1 MTWARG
7 KGWCKWE
14 KEEAHVQRCPK
25 LTAGGVCVSAELTQ
39 NPIPLYRV
47 GNTEVSRGEV
57 SPIVSEGPGSER
69 GSPAGSDNRSH
80 DQSLDQ
86 LWMGRIALKF
96 PALHLSPPKQ
106 LLQPARLQTSQTQS
120 LTVSPGSRI

>member
-1 MTWARG
+1 M
-7 KGWCKWE
+7 
-14 KEEAHVQRCPK
+14 
-25 LTAGGVCVSAELTQ
+25 SAELTQ

-69 GSPAGSDNRSH
+69 GSPAGSDNPSQ

-106 LLQPARLQTSQTQS
+106 LLCVYSAARLQTSQTQS
-120 LTVSPGSRI
+120 LTVSPDSRI